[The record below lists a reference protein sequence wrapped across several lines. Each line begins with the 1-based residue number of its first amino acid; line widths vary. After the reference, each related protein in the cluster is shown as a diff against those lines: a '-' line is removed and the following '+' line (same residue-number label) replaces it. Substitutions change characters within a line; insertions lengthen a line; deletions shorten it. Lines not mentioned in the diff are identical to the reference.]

1 MRKEVKETTSFK
13 SEDGSGALNGVSDD
27 LNYRSRFSSLLA
39 STHRDFLLSPTG
51 QQVKVSELND
61 KVIGLYFSANWYAP
75 CRKFTQVLA
84 GAYEQLKSCG
94 AGFEIVFVSSDEDSD
109 AFDNFRA
116 CMPWLAVPF
125 SDLETK
131 KALNRKFDIEGIPC
145 LVILQ
150 PNDNKDEATLHD
162 GVELIYRYGVNAF
175 PFTKVRLEELRKEE
189 REKHESQTLPNLL
202 TNHNRDFLLGRPTA
216 KQVPISSLIGK
227 TIGLYFSA
235 QWCLP
240 GVKFTPK
247 LISIYQKI
255 KQTLVD
261 DNEEDFEIVFVSSD
275 RDQPSFDSY
284 FGTMPWLAV
293 PFGDPTIK
301 TLTKYFDVQGI
312 PCLVILGPDGKTVT
326 KQGRYLINLYQE
338 NAYPFTEAKLELL
351 EKQMDEEAK
360 SLPRSEYHAGHRH
373 ELTLVSEGTG
383 GGPFICC
390 DCDEQGL
397 GWAYQCLECGYE
409 VHPKCM
415 RVVDRGSTLER

>member
-1 MRKEVKETTSFK
+1 M
-13 SEDGSGALNGVSDD
+13 
-27 LNYRSRFSSLLA
+27 
-39 STHRDFLLSPTG
+39 
-51 QQVKVSELND
+51 SELND

-216 KQVPISSLIGK
+216 KQVSPLHCSTLIDLDLNWGN
-227 TIGLYFSA
+227 S
-235 QWCLP
+235 
-240 GVKFTPK
+240 
-247 LISIYQKI
+247 
-255 KQTLVD
+255 
-261 DNEEDFEIVFVSSD
+261 
-275 RDQPSFDSY
+275 
-284 FGTMPWLAV
+284 
-293 PFGDPTIK
+293 
-301 TLTKYFDVQGI
+301 
-312 PCLVILGPDGKTVT
+312 ILGYNHLG
-326 KQGRYLINLYQE
+326 NLHKH
-338 NAYPFTEAKLELL
+338 ATF
-351 EKQMDEEAK
+351 
-360 SLPRSEYHAGHRH
+360 SLS
-373 ELTLVSEGTG
+373 V
-383 GGPFICC
+383 
-390 DCDEQGL
+390 
-397 GWAYQCLECGYE
+397 
-409 VHPKCM
+409 
-415 RVVDRGSTLER
+415 

>member
-1 MRKEVKETTSFK
+1 MFVFAFWLMFIPNPKKK
-13 SEDGSGALNGVSDD
+13 K
-27 LNYRSRFSSLLA
+27 
-39 STHRDFLLSPTG
+39 
-51 QQVKVSELND
+51 VKVSELND

-255 KQTLVD
+255 KQTLT
-261 DNEEDFEIVFVSSD
+261 
-275 RDQPSFDSY
+275 QPSKPSPSTSMFREFPVWS
-284 FGTMPWLAV
+284 FWAR
-293 PFGDPTIK
+293 
-301 TLTKYFDVQGI
+301 
-312 PCLVILGPDGKTVT
+312 TV
-326 KQGRYLINLYQE
+326 K
-338 NAYPFTEAKLELL
+338 P
-351 EKQMDEEAK
+351 
-360 SLPRSEYHAGHRH
+360 
-373 ELTLVSEGTG
+373 
-383 GGPFICC
+383 
-390 DCDEQGL
+390 
-397 GWAYQCLECGYE
+397 
-409 VHPKCM
+409 
-415 RVVDRGSTLER
+415 